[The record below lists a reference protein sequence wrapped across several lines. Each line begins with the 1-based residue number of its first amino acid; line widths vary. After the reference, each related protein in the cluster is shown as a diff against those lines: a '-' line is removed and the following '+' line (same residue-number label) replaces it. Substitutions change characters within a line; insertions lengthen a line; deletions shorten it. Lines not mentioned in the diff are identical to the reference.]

1 VDHAVAQRLRP
12 FTLTALRVL
21 LGLLFV
27 WFGGLKIVGRS
38 PVAGL
43 VSRTLPFA
51 DPHLVLFTLGTAE
64 VALGLLLM
72 SGALVRVALPAL
84 LMHLGGTL
92 TTFVVAPDLMFSGGN
107 PLLLTADGEFVA
119 KNVVLIA
126 ATLVLIGHPSKAA
139 EPVSGS
145 CDTCSE
151 SGVDRPAADT
161 LAVEPQ
167 IA

>member
-1 VDHAVAQRLRP
+1 MT
-12 FTLTALRVL
+12 TL
-21 LGLLFV
+21 
-27 WFGGLKIVGRS
+27 
-38 PVAGL
+38 
-43 VSRTLPFA
+43 
-51 DPHLVLFTLGTAE
+51 
-64 VALGLLLM
+64 
-72 SGALVRVALPAL
+72 
-84 LMHLGGTL
+84 
-92 TTFVVAPDLMFSGGN
+92 VVAPDLMFSDGN

-151 SGVDRPAADT
+151 SGVYGPAAGT

>member
-1 VDHAVAQRLRP
+1 
-12 FTLTALRVL
+12 
-21 LGLLFV
+21 
-27 WFGGLKIVGRS
+27 
-38 PVAGL
+38 
-43 VSRTLPFA
+43 
-51 DPHLVLFTLGTAE
+51 
-64 VALGLLLM
+64 
-72 SGALVRVALPAL
+72 
-84 LMHLGGTL
+84 L
-92 TTFVVAPDLMFSGGN
+92 TTFVVAPDLMFSDGN

-126 ATLVLIGHPSKAA
+126 ATLVRIGHPSKAA

-145 CDTCSE
+145 CDTYPE